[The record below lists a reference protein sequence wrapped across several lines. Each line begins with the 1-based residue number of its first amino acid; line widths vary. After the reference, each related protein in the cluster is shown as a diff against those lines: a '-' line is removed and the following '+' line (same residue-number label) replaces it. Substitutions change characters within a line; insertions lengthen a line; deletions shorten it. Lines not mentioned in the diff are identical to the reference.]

1 MKPYDVE
8 LDIGGIVLEVSGK
21 YTPPAAESKSGH
33 PDNWEPEDPGELDI
47 TEVALDGK
55 PLKCDL
61 AAFKAAW
68 EDQIWERL

>member
-8 LDIGGIVLEVSGK
+8 LDIGGIVLEVTGK
-21 YTPPAAESKSGH
+21 YTPPAAANKSGH
-33 PDNWEPEDPGELDI
+33 PDTWEPEDPGEL
-47 TEVALDGK
+47 EVSEVSSDGA

-68 EDQIWERL
+68 EDRIWESL

>member
-21 YTPPAAESKSGH
+21 YTPPAAANKSGH
-33 PDNWEPEDPGELDI
+33 PDTWEPEEPGELDI
-47 TEVALDGK
+47 TAVVLDGK
-55 PLKCDL
+55 ALKCDL

-68 EDQIWERL
+68 EDRIWESL